1 MLRFFIV
8 QHLLSFWQ
16 KKVPV
21 SLNATQLFQSFLG
34 YTEKKNI
41 MAPKATDPVVPKVK
55 DTCIINTQRF
65 WSELEQI
72 TIEMIGK

>member
-1 MLRFFIV
+1 M
-8 QHLLSFWQ
+8 
-16 KKVPV
+16 
-21 SLNATQLFQSFLG
+21 SLNATQIISELTRLN
-34 YTEKKNI
+34 TEKENI

-72 TIEMIGK
+72 TIEMIGKN